1 MKPILYA
8 DGSIFFYSY
17 NKNVD
22 PTNIINPELV
32 KIVKWLNVNKV
43 SLNINKSNFIIFCP
57 SYKQKGPEL
66 IRKIELQGQQIQ
78 QVAQTKFL
86 GIIIENGM
94 TWQAHIKFLCNKT
107 AKSIGII
114 QKGRVHLDTDTLVG
128 LYYFLYLSI
137 S

>member
-8 DGSIFFYSY
+8 DDSSFFYSY

-32 KIVKWLNVNKV
+32 KIVKWLNVNKL
-43 SLNINKSNFIIFCP
+43 SLNIKKSNFIIFCP

-66 IRKIELQGQQIQ
+66 IPKIELQGQQIQ

-86 GIIIENGM
+86 GFIIENI
-94 TWQAHIKFLCNKT
+94 AVKT
-107 AKSIGII
+107 RSDSHARKSLAPVVSE
-114 QKGRVHLDTDTLVG
+114 KCPR
-128 LYYFLYLSI
+128 
-137 S
+137 